1 MKTWKENNW
10 LVKLNKLFEEATLP
24 SLDDERLKHLGVKSK
39 PTSSKFLRPDN
50 VFEFPRLWQ
59 DYFNIYMDYP
69 ETTREFGRPNIPYS
83 EFAKALSGFYNQISK
98 RGYPEEESKLTDK
111 ERLENDRLE
120 SAARVFYTNTMRCA
134 IDLFKKLAKD
144 SIEEYRVACENAF
157 VDTDKQYHDGY
168 ITAYHIDVSPT
179 DKEAYFEH
187 YYNGLEEK
195 LEDLYRELADKE
207 IRTISRG
214 SHGVKT
220 SDFRNTTFEIRHVGK
235 NYMVNINVKS
245 DFLQNGGFSNDFKPE
260 QNYRTKLG
268 VRKRNINSNNL
279 TSLENTY
286 GCKSFITLMPALEDG
301 RSNSKSAE
309 KNFCGKD
316 QVQNFF
322 EKGIYERLRRSNG
335 FRPLAESTYNLLMSA
350 PAVTVSEF
358 PASEDS
364 PHLVALN
371 VAKYT
376 DKLFDDKLG
385 GTLDIDDSN
394 RLILRCKS
402 GEILSVQDAQA
413 QFRPFL
419 KADVLYIVDSP
430 SENYNK
436 PDLRGAM
443 SVQVKYLGE
452 NSNVI
457 IGGMEVSRKLLRK
470 FKEDLEN
477 GITKDSPLV
486 KDIIKMLIYGGY
498 VIAIDSWD
506 RYYVN
511 SSVLPIVQDTD
522 FKKSFKKLK
531 KGDERDEYKEYT
543 AEFSRGKR
551 LKFTL
556 RIPDIEIVEQEDEK
570 MRKLGQENAIVPEIK
585 AIIKK

>member
-10 LVKLNKLFEEATLP
+10 FIKLSRFFEETAFP
-24 SLDDERLKHLGVKSK
+24 SLDDERLKHLEVKSK

-59 DYFNIYMDYP
+59 DYFNIYIGYP
-69 ETTREFGRPNIPYS
+69 ETPREFGKPSIPYY
-83 EFAKALSGFYNQISK
+83 EFAKALSGFCNQISK
-98 RGYPEEESKLTDK
+98 RGYPEEGSKLTDK

-134 IDLFKKLAKD
+134 IDLFKKLVKD

-168 ITAYHIDVSPT
+168 ITAYHVDASPT

-187 YYNGLEEK
+187 YYSGLEEK
-195 LEDLYRELADKE
+195 LEDLYRELANKE
-207 IRTISRG
+207 IRTISRSIHKVG
-214 SHGVKT
+214 D
-220 SDFRNTTFEIRHVGK
+220 SDFYGTTFEIRHVGK
-235 NYMVNINVKS
+235 GYIVYINIKS
-245 DFLQNGGFSNDFKPE
+245 KFLQDGGVSNDFKPE
-260 QNYRTKLG
+260 QNYKTKLG
-268 VRKRNINSNNL
+268 IRKKDIDSNDL
-279 TSLENTY
+279 AGLEAEY
-286 GCKSFITLMPALEDG
+286 GCKSFILRMPALNDG
-301 RSNSKSAE
+301 ESDSSVTEAD
-309 KNFCGKD
+309 FCGKD
-316 QVQNFF
+316 QVQKFF
-322 EKGIYERLRRSNG
+322 EKGIYERLRRGNG
-335 FRPLAESTYNLLMSA
+335 FRPLTESTYNQLVSS
-350 PAVTVSEF
+350 PVVTVSEF
-358 PASEDS
+358 PASENS

-376 DKLFDDKLG
+376 DKLFSDKLG
-385 GTLDIDDSN
+385 GTLDIDDSG
-394 RLILRCKS
+394 RLILRCES

-413 QFRPFL
+413 QFSPLF
-419 KADVLYIVDSP
+419 KADALYVADSP

-436 PDLRGAM
+436 PNLRGAM
-443 SVQVKYLGE
+443 PIQVKYLGK

-486 KDIIKMLIYGGY
+486 KDIIKILIYGGY

-522 FKKSFKKLK
+522 FKKSFKRLK
-531 KGDERDEYKEYT
+531 KGDERNEYKEYT

-556 RIPDIEIVEQEDEK
+556 RVPDIEIIEQEDEK
-570 MRKLGQENAIVPEIK
+570 MRKLGRENAIVPEIK